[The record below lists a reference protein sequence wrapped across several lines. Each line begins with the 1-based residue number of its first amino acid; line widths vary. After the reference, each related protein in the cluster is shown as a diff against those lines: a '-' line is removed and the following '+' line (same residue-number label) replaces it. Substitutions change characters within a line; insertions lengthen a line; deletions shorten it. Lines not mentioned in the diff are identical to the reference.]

1 MWLSLI
7 DLYESFVSY
16 PTKTVASFHF
26 KSLWV
31 NDLLG
36 VKIEFYLLSFSLK
49 NEKL

>member
-36 VKIEFYLLSFSLK
+36 VKNRVLSSFLFPQ
-49 NEKL
+49 N